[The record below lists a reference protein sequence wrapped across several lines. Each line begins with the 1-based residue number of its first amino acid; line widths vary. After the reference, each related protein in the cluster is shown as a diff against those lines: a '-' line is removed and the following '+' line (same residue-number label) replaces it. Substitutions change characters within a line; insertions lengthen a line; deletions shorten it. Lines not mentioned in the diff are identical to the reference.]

1 MVTNQTKP
9 KWPTSSRS
17 VSLDFHFIKL
27 TPNSL
32 FNRFFDAN
40 DIESL
45 IHDIVFDK
53 AFYDNV
59 SMEAPNPTTTM
70 KLHRLFVDSKLSPY
84 LRVCIKG
91 LLTKLSANKD
101 LCVVKGDLIFMIY
114 VVETTASV
122 GNHLNIDVVSKQNKN
137 QMIRFKITEIVS
149 LYHDV

>member
-1 MVTNQTKP
+1 MITNQTKP

-32 FNRFFDAN
+32 FNRFLDSN
-40 DIESL
+40 DIGRL
-45 IHDIVFDK
+45 IRDIVLDK
-53 AFYDNV
+53 AFY
-59 SMEAPNPTTTM
+59 EAFAIETPNPTTTM
-70 KLHRLFVDSKLSPY
+70 KLHSLFVDNKLSPY

-101 LCVVKGDLIFMIY
+101 LCVVKGDIIFMIY

-122 GNHLNIDVVSKQNKN
+122 GNHLHIDVVDKEHKN
-137 QMIRFKITEIVS
+137 QMIRFKITEIAS
-149 LYHDV
+149 LYNDV